1 MDVFFDGPALR
12 FLEVL
17 KDSRIF
23 RIFAFLATEIGVRE
37 KSKLSKPSKPSKPHT
52 LTWYLH
58 NKVPNSP
65 SLNNH
70 QTKTSKKHTTFW
82 KIVNK

>member
-1 MDVFFDGPALR
+1 MKIILR
-12 FLEVL
+12 E
-17 KDSRIF
+17 KN
-23 RIFAFLATEIGVRE
+23 GVRE

-58 NKVPNSP
+58 NKVPNTP

-70 QTKTSKKHTTFW
+70 QTKASKKHTTHFG
-82 KIVNK
+82 K